1 MSKINIFISSKVNP
15 KFEGL
20 DKEYSLGDLRKVIK
34 REIEAELFLGEKVFN
49 VLMNEESFVANFSK
63 DAYTECLDKIKKS
76 DVVFILYNGDAGWAP
91 ENTSEYNGICHAEYL
106 EAFNNHPSMSFGV
119 NLSEHFKNVKYNK
132 AEEARNKKFKTDYLS
147 SYRFSEYS
155 EAKTVASLESNIIR
169 MIKDALKKSLSKAF
183 SAKKQLEIS
192 NNTFGKTL
200 DWSKLNYSQ
209 RVDNL
214 TKVAIKTMTDLEI
227 NKEIILKAHSI
238 PDNMSVSDARN
249 IIKRPFLY
257 EQDEITKSSLKKGII
272 HFITIYG
279 SATESQV
286 KSLVGHP
293 DLTVIKTDFGFYLWE
308 QNTHIQIFFL
318 SNCKNP
324 DITKNKIQQVD
335 IWLKASNEI
344 KHIDKRAKARYS
356 ILKAINNSKTIIS

>member
-1 MSKINIFISSKVNP
+1 MNKINIFISSKVNP

-20 DKEYSLGDLRKVIK
+20 DKEYSFGDLRKAIK

-49 VLMNEESFVANFSK
+49 ILMNEKSFVADFTK

-76 DVVFILYNGDAGWAP
+76 DIIFILYNGDAGWTP
-91 ENTSEYNGICHAEYL
+91 ENSTEYNGICHAEYL
-106 EAFNNHPSMSFGV
+106 EAFTNHPSMSFGV
-119 NLSEHFKNVKYNK
+119 NLSGHFKKAKYSK
-132 AEEARNKKFKTDYLS
+132 AEETRNKKFQTDYLS

-155 EAKTVASLESNIIR
+155 EAKTVAELERNVIR
-169 MIKDALKKSLSKAF
+169 MIKDALKKSFTKAF
-183 SAKKQLEIS
+183 AAKKQLEAS

-214 TKVAIKTMTDLEI
+214 NKIIIKSITELEI
-227 NKEIILKAHSI
+227 NKEIILRAHSI

-257 EQDEITKSSLKKGII
+257 EQDEITNSSLKKGIV
-272 HFITIYG
+272 HFIAIYG
-279 SATESQV
+279 SATESQI

-293 DLTVIKTDFGFYLWE
+293 DLTLIKTDFGFYLWE

-318 SNCKNP
+318 TNCKNP
-324 DITKNKIQQVD
+324 DITKNKVQQVG
-335 IWLKASNEI
+335 IWINASNEI
-344 KHIDKRAKARYS
+344 KHIFKRAKARYS
-356 ILKAINNSKTIIS
+356 ILEAINNSQKMIR